1 MSPPL
6 IRIAQRHRAKTR
18 AAEPKSPS
26 NHNGVNLF
34 PSCLVIPF
42 VLKTAKGSKQQRPS
56 YFQGRKWWVGK
67 VGNCPTRFW
76 KNRILL
82 QFFCCFVNNI
92 NRGRNIGVFYIG
104 LLTNS
109 KSQIPHPVTAV
120 HQNQSKCPTRDH
132 CKILVD
138 LSGLINNIM
147 P

>member
-56 YFQGRKWWVGK
+56 YFQGRKWWVGR

-82 QFFCCFVNNI
+82 QFFCCFVINI

-104 LLTNS
+104 ILTNS
-109 KSQIPHPVTAV
+109 SCHCSASKSIQMS
-120 HQNQSKCPTRDH
+120 NTRP
-132 CKILVD
+132 LYD
-138 LSGLINNIM
+138 LSGFVRSNQ
-147 P
+147 